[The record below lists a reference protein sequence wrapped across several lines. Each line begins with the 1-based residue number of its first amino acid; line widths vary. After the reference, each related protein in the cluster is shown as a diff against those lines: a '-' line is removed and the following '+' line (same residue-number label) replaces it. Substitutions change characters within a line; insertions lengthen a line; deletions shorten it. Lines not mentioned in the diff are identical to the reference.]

1 METMLKNLNETL
13 ENLKKG
19 NVSFDDVTENLFSYS
34 YDDYNEIFKIDQIE
48 VAEKTYKRLPV
59 FNNDNCVAILMLWGN
74 NNKTAVHDHKNY
86 EGKIKVLKGELT
98 EVYYKETEDFI
109 EYEGAGVAIEDL
121 VFEEELGGIHSIVN
135 NKNVLSVS
143 LHIYKTPELNLSGV
157 RIFDTEKKRYEAL
170 DTVTLYV
177 GPQRQPEYYD
187 YIISLKPKRV
197 VFNPGTENAEFES
210 LLKEN
215 GIEAEEACTL
225 VLLGTG
231 QY

>member
-19 NVSFDDVTENLFSYS
+19 NVSFDDVTENLLSYS
-34 YDDYNEIFKIDQIE
+34 FEDYNEIFKIDQIE

-109 EYEGAGVAIEDL
+109 EYEGAGVAIEGL

-157 RIFDTEKKRYEAL
+157 RIFDTEKKKWAVLTDKAPSCSWNLPDEAFEK
-170 DTVTLYV
+170 VV
-177 GPQRQPEYYD
+177 
-187 YIISLKPKRV
+187 SL
-197 VFNPGTENAEFES
+197 
-210 LLKEN
+210 
-215 GIEAEEACTL
+215 
-225 VLLGTG
+225 
-231 QY
+231 

>member
-1 METMLKNLNETL
+1 MLKNLNETL

-34 YDDYNEIFKIDQIE
+34 YEDYNEIFKIDQIE

-109 EYEGAGVAIEDL
+109 EYEGAGVAIEGL

-157 RIFDTEKKRYEAL
+157 RIFDTEKKRWAVLTDKAPSCSWNLPDEA
-170 DTVTLYV
+170 
-177 GPQRQPEYYD
+177 
-187 YIISLKPKRV
+187 
-197 VFNPGTENAEFES
+197 FEKVIN
-210 LLKEN
+210 L
-215 GIEAEEACTL
+215 
-225 VLLGTG
+225 
-231 QY
+231 

>member
-34 YDDYNEIFKIDQIE
+34 YEDYNEIFKIDQIE

-109 EYEGAGVAIEDL
+109 EYEGAGVAIEGL

-157 RIFDTEKKRYEAL
+157 RIFDVENKKWAVLTDKAPSCSWNLPDEAFEKVINL
-170 DTVTLYV
+170 
-177 GPQRQPEYYD
+177 
-187 YIISLKPKRV
+187 
-197 VFNPGTENAEFES
+197 
-210 LLKEN
+210 
-215 GIEAEEACTL
+215 
-225 VLLGTG
+225 
-231 QY
+231 